1 MHELSR
7 QLSRPSKLAALI
19 CAVQEMCKEIYK
31 NLSADSDFL
40 LQLFQRFGVQ
50 FTAELFL
57 MLQAHFCPSLR
68 HSHQLVRLS
77 RSIFKETHSWKST
90 MSQTIQCQWPE
101 SYHVCNV
108 LCYTMRKLPG
118 LKSNKYIGIA
128 QKDCAQVLK
137 SVHLS
142 ARRLDEKELLPCCW
156 PSSSWLNDSAFRF
169 QPVCKATSLCP
180 SFCFQ
185 SVFKMLPSSANLL
198 RCNYLLSSG
207 RWCCLSAFRILS
219 PFRAGLLVWDARIII
234 PERKTVLN
242 GVAGFVGYLCLLAS
256 ICLLQGLCATGIKSL
271 ETQKGNAET
280 TQRLGWV
287 EK

>member
-1 MHELSR
+1 MRLFLGFELAMHELSR

-185 SVFKMLPSSANLL
+185 SVSKCFQALQTCWGVTIFSALGADVVSQL
-198 RCNYLLSSG
+198 FGFSVLSEQVYSFGMHGLSS
-207 RWCCLSAFRILS
+207 
-219 PFRAGLLVWDARIII
+219 P
-234 PERKTVLN
+234 K
-242 GVAGFVGYLCLLAS
+242 
-256 ICLLQGLCATGIKSL
+256 
-271 ETQKGNAET
+271 
-280 TQRLGWV
+280 
-287 EK
+287 EKRC